1 VLTRVFNP
9 DASASPRL
17 RIGEWWAD
25 RTTNELGRAGGT
37 VRVEPK
43 AMEVLMV
50 LADHAGQ
57 VVSREELL
65 AAVWPGVVVGD
76 EALTQSVIKLRRA
89 LGDNPRSPSYIA
101 TISKRGYRL
110 IAPVEKAEGIPAMH
124 DDGGRPL
131 PQPSPVQ
138 APRGIRPRAW
148 MAGIVLVLIVAG
160 VYVFGSLLR
169 PLPAMHVDADAFDV
183 GDGET
188 AALLTVAVLPFETL
202 GAGPEKSHL
211 ARGISSDLMT
221 DLSRLS
227 GLRLISASGD
237 SPSSQAAR
245 TARYVV
251 SGSVQREAATL
262 RINIRLIDSRTNE
275 QLWSQRFE
283 RPFGDLFAIQ
293 NEISRSLVA
302 QLPGKISDAERQRF
316 AKRYT
321 HSLEAYEHFLRG
333 RALFLIRQTEEN
345 RQARAFYA
353 KAIELDPRFARA
365 YAGLAMTYVMDH
377 YYQGSA
383 NSSASLVRALDLA
396 ETARLIDPD
405 IPEVYWALG
414 FVHTRSRRHDLAI
427 ESLQKAIELNRS
439 YADAYGLLGG
449 IYTYTGQPAKAI
461 PLLRTGLRL
470 NSDGGYLYYQNL
482 GRAYLFVNDLEQ
494 ALINLR
500 EALARN
506 PQNVE
511 AHVYLAATLVA
522 DGNFS
527 EAEWEADQIRA
538 QDAGFSTRNWLETY
552 PLTSTRHRERL
563 LDLLAKVGL

>member
-160 VYVFGSLLR
+160 VYAFGSLLR
-169 PLPAMHVDADAFDV
+169 PPAMHVDADAFDV

>member
-1 VLTRVFNP
+1 VLTRVFNT
-9 DASASPRL
+9 DAIAQPRL
-17 RIGEWWAD
+17 QIGEWWVA
-25 RTTNELGRAGGT
+25 RTTNELGRAGDT

-57 VVSREELL
+57 AVSREELL

-76 EALTQSVIKLRRA
+76 EALTQCIIKLRRA
-89 LGDNPRSPSYIA
+89 LGDNPRSPSYIE

-110 IAPVEKAEGIPAMH
+110 IAPVGEGGGLPAMH
-124 DDGGRPL
+124 EDGGMPQQL
-131 PQPSPVQ
+131 PVP
-138 APRGIRPRAW
+138 APRGIRSPGW
-148 MAGIVLVLIVAG
+148 VAGIAFTLIVAG
-160 VYVFGSLLR
+160 VYGFNSLLR
-169 PLPAMHVDADAFDV
+169 PLPAIHVDADAFGI
-183 GDGET
+183 GDDEK
-188 AALLTVAVLPFETL
+188 AALLTVVVLPFETL
-202 GAGPEKSHL
+202 GAGPEQSYL

-237 SPSSQAAR
+237 PPGSQAAG

-262 RINIRLIDSRTNE
+262 RVNIRLIDSRTRE
-275 QLWSQRFE
+275 QIWSRRFE

-293 NEISRSLVA
+293 NEISRSLVE

-321 HSLEAYEHFLRG
+321 HSLEAYEYFLRG
-333 RALFLIRQTEEN
+333 RELFLIRQTEEN
-345 RQARAFYA
+345 HQARAFYS
-353 KAIELDPRFARA
+353 KALELDPRFARA
-365 YAGLAMTYVMDH
+365 YAGLAMTYVMD
-377 YYQGSA
+377 YYYHGSVD
-383 NSSASLVRALDLA
+383 SSASLVRALELA

-414 FVHTRSRRHDLAI
+414 FVHTRSRRHDRAI

-449 IYTYTGQPAKAI
+449 IYTYVGQPAKSI

-470 NSDGGYLYYQNL
+470 NPDGGYLYFQNL
-482 GRAYLFVNDLEQ
+482 GRAYLFENDIEQ

-511 AHVYLAATLVA
+511 ARVYLAATLVA
-522 DGNFS
+522 DGNLPD
-527 EAEWEADQIRA
+527 AEWEADQIRV
-538 QDAGFSTRNWLETY
+538 QEAGFLTRSWLETY
-552 PLTSTRHRERL
+552 PMTSTRHKERL
-563 LDLLAKVGL
+563 LELLAKVGL